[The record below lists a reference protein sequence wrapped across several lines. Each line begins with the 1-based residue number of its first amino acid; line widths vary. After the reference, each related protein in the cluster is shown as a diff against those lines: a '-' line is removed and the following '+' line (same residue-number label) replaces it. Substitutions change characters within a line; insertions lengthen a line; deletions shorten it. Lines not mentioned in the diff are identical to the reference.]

1 MNILILGPERM
12 ALTTYFAADN
22 DTVKVTA
29 EKLNAECELIQWA
42 DFLISYGYRHI
53 IKSDIL
59 ALFFQKA
66 INLHISYLP
75 WNRGSDPNLWS
86 FLENTPKG
94 VTIHYLDDGLDTG
107 DIIAQKKVNHQPD
120 DTLETSYNRLAEK
133 IEQLFRQVWP
143 EIRSGRLNAI
153 PQQDGGT
160 SHRKRDRKRFE
171 HLLTKGWDTPVADLI
186 DKGLATLSK
195 WET

>member
-143 EIRSGRLNAI
+143 EIRSGQLKAI

-195 WET
+195 GET

>member
-195 WET
+195 GET